1 MRKFYRQWP
10 CFLALASCL
19 TLGAGCTKA
28 AKAKRLLSS
37 AERDFQAQRYEAAE
51 AQYQAVLRLSYLN
64 PAAIRQLGL
73 IYAEE
78 GRGPQA
84 YAFLQKAYAMNSN
97 NPVVRLKLA
106 QLCLSAGKAT
116 NAASLAAQ
124 CVESDPTNELAL
136 EILIDASRSPAAL
149 AVVRSKVEALEQ
161 ADKSVAAY
169 HAALGRIDLRQQN
182 VADAEIELQTALRLD
197 PKLSAA
203 YAGMASVYSAR
214 KDLKAMEQALKTAA
228 DLSPVRSST
237 RLNYAEHKYQTGFP
251 EEARQIL
258 TDMTRQA
265 PDFIP
270 AWNLLM
276 KFAFAER
283 KYDECATNVA
293 NILSRDPSDFE
304 ALLQSGNIALARHNA
319 TEAISQFERMDATRK
334 APQIK
339 YHLALAYLLNG
350 EPARALT
357 SLREALALD
366 HSYGPAILLV
376 AELDIRSGDSS
387 AAITLLTQL
396 IKTQPDNPQAH
407 SLLATAYLAQQKPR
421 QALEVYRQMA
431 RTFPKNSQ
439 IPHLMGKIY
448 ESQGDVAHAREAFE
462 TSLELQPGYVP
473 ALENVTDLDLA
484 SKRFADA
491 HARVAAET
499 ERSPKAAEPWL
510 LEGRICLAEG
520 QTNRAESAFSKAI
533 DLNPDFSP
541 AFLALAQLYL
551 ASHQE
556 DRALPRLASLVAKTN
571 DVAALMQIGMINQQQ
586 RKFDAARDTYEKVLA
601 VNPKSSAALNN
612 LAYLYSEDLGDI
624 GRAAQLAQKAR
635 DLEPFSPFTAD
646 TLGWVLFKQG
656 QYPRALTLLQESA
669 EKQPND
675 GEVAMHLGM
684 AYYMME
690 NESLARLYLQRAV
703 DNPADFPAKER
714 ARACVAFLAIDPEKA
729 TSAMIEDLEKRL
741 RENPRDPV
749 LLTRMV
755 AIEERKGEP
764 EKAAAAYET
773 IIKQNANDVQAIL
786 KLARLCAG
794 PLNDPRKA
802 LTLAK
807 SAHDIAPNEPRA
819 CALLGKL
826 VYQSGDYPWAVSL
839 LQVAAGQLTNQ
850 PAVLYDLAWAYYAA
864 GRAAEADAKM
874 EAAVAEGNSLPD
886 LEDARQ
892 FLALRAAVKDPAQ
905 VRAAIAQ
912 AQSLLQ
918 KQPRYLPALM
928 VSALLDEQQ
937 GAAKEAAGIYSQVLK
952 DYPLFTPAMRQLA
965 ILYTQSGQDD
975 AKAYDLAEKAR
986 GSLPDDLELKRAL
999 GILAFRR
1006 GDAVRSAGLLK
1017 ASTGSVTN
1025 DGELLYYL
1033 GMDYYKLKQPKDCKQ
1048 TLTNAL
1054 ALKLPDKLAAE
1065 ARRVLAELK

>member
-1 MRKFYRQWP
+1 
-10 CFLALASCL
+10 
-19 TLGAGCTKA
+19 
-28 AKAKRLLSS
+28 
-37 AERDFQAQRYEAAE
+37 
-51 AQYQAVLRLSYLN
+51 
-64 PAAIRQLGL
+64 
-73 IYAEE
+73 
-78 GRGPQA
+78 
-84 YAFLQKAYAMNSN
+84 
-97 NPVVRLKLA
+97 
-106 QLCLSAGKAT
+106 
-116 NAASLAAQ
+116 
-124 CVESDPTNELAL
+124 
-136 EILIDASRSPAAL
+136 
-149 AVVRSKVEALEQ
+149 
-161 ADKSVAAY
+161 
-169 HAALGRIDLRQQN
+169 
-182 VADAEIELQTALRLD
+182 
-197 PKLSAA
+197 
-203 YAGMASVYSAR
+203 
-214 KDLKAMEQALKTAA
+214 
-228 DLSPVRSST
+228 
-237 RLNYAEHKYQTGFP
+237 
-251 EEARQIL
+251 
-258 TDMTRQA
+258 
-265 PDFIP
+265 
-270 AWNLLM
+270 
-276 KFAFAER
+276 
-283 KYDECATNVA
+283 
-293 NILSRDPSDFE
+293 
-304 ALLQSGNIALARHNA
+304 
-319 TEAISQFERMDATRK
+319 
-334 APQIK
+334 
-339 YHLALAYLLNG
+339 
-350 EPARALT
+350 
-357 SLREALALD
+357 
-366 HSYGPAILLV
+366 
-376 AELDIRSGDSS
+376 
-387 AAITLLTQL
+387 
-396 IKTQPDNPQAH
+396 
-407 SLLATAYLAQQKPR
+407 
-421 QALEVYRQMA
+421 
-431 RTFPKNSQ
+431 
-439 IPHLMGKIY
+439 
-448 ESQGDVAHAREAFE
+448 
-462 TSLELQPGYVP
+462 
-473 ALENVTDLDLA
+473 
-484 SKRFADA
+484 
-491 HARVAAET
+491 
-499 ERSPKAAEPWL
+499 
-510 LEGRICLAEG
+510 
-520 QTNRAESAFSKAI
+520 
-533 DLNPDFSP
+533 
-541 AFLALAQLYL
+541 
-551 ASHQE
+551 
-556 DRALPRLASLVAKTN
+556 
-571 DVAALMQIGMINQQQ
+571 
-586 RKFDAARDTYEKVLA
+586 
-601 VNPKSSAALNN
+601 
-612 LAYLYSEDLGDI
+612 
-624 GRAAQLAQKAR
+624 
-635 DLEPFSPFTAD
+635 
-646 TLGWVLFKQG
+646 
-656 QYPRALTLLQESA
+656 
-669 EKQPND
+669 
-675 GEVAMHLGM
+675 
-684 AYYMME
+684 
-690 NESLARLYLQRAV
+690 
-703 DNPADFPAKER
+703 
-714 ARACVAFLAIDPEKA
+714 
-729 TSAMIEDLEKRL
+729 
-741 RENPRDPV
+741 
-749 LLTRMV
+749 MV